1 MRHVAALQLLGILAA
16 VPVQAQTQKPDLP
29 DPIKFFNTFDV
40 VANTVRAVLL
50 DMEHKIELDDR
61 KSGKI
66 VTRPYEI
73 ITGSLTASEVEKVA
87 VRNAAIT
94 GILVKAR
101 YSVDAIIEIVSPS
114 ETLVTIHTTIQALS
128 REVDGTEKWVAL
140 DSLGTYERRILGRV
154 STRLMSNRG
163 EKEER
168 KGFWGQKPKPVDPR
182 QPRIP
187 SMPPR

>member
-1 MRHVAALQLLGILAA
+1 MLPLLGILAA
-16 VPVQAQTQKPDLP
+16 VPGEAQTQKPDLP

-163 EKEER
+163 EQEER

-182 QPRIP
+182 QPRLP
-187 SMPPR
+187 SMPSR

>member
-128 REVDGTEKWVAL
+128 REVDGTEKWVAM

>member
-1 MRHVAALQLLGILAA
+1 LRHVAALQLLGILAA

-128 REVDGTEKWVAL
+128 REVDGTEKWVAM